1 MNIITVVNKDNKIK
15 FILKFFVLII
25 LIVVTFGVLYLCL
38 NSNFFNINNNNSN
51 NIFKNHSENS
61 TSMLD
66 NQNKQKFQIESSNF
80 NNFYSYNNNK
90 YKYKYKNKY
99 KYFKSNFNHV
109 QEILLTTNKFV
120 NKNSDD
126 IKGINECVNIDENKE
141 KVLLSNKLNFKGSDN
156 VSNVTNNYLFNDE
169 IIGYLS
175 IPKINLYDIRIK
187 NGVGDEILKDSIG
200 LFDGSNIKSGNICL
214 AAHNRSSTVSYFKK
228 LHTLKSG
235 DEILLKNKY
244 GTNAYIV
251 EFNIMIDSNDW
262 TYLSP
267 EDSDML
273 TCITCVNNNAKK
285 RICVRA
291 NRKV

>member
-1 MNIITVVNKDNKIK
+1 M
-15 FILKFFVLII
+15 F
-25 LIVVTFGVLYLCL
+25 
-38 NSNFFNINNNNSN
+38 
-51 NIFKNHSENS
+51 
-61 TSMLD
+61 D

-80 NNFYSYNNNK
+80 NSYNNNK
-90 YKYKYKNKY
+90 NKYKNKY

-109 QEILLTTNKFV
+109 QGILLTTNKFV

-141 KVLLSNKLNFKGSDN
+141 EVLLSNKLNFKGSDN
-156 VSNVTNNYLFNDE
+156 ASNVTNNYLFNDE

-228 LHTLKSG
+228 LHKLKSG

-273 TCITCVNNNAKK
+273 TCITL
-285 RICVRA
+285 RE
-291 NRKV
+291 